1 MSDTPSPT
9 PSRDAPVT
17 PPSYLNCQHPIPAGH
32 GRRYCSPRCRQAGYR
47 RRHTTTPQPPPLP
60 PTRPRRDTTIYA
72 CPDCDTRTLG
82 QQRCPDCNTF
92 TRRLGPC
99 GHCPHCDEPV
109 TVNELLQIPL
119 DNT

>member
-1 MSDTPSPT
+1 MGQLGTAVAT
-9 PSRDAPVT
+9 RPSR
-17 PPSYLNCQHPIPAGH
+17 PSV
-32 GRRYCSPRCRQAGYR
+32 S
-47 RRHTTTPQPPPLP
+47 
-60 PTRPRRDTTIYA
+60 RPRRDTTIYA

-92 TRRLGPC
+92 TRRLGPG

-109 TVNELLQIPL
+109 TVNELLQIPP